1 VSVCLHPRFK
11 YYFER
16 DFNPTTL
23 ETMID
28 FDFKFDLD
36 SDIEN
41 YFNPTTTL
49 HLEQL
54 FLLESDLDL
63 ITLQTACE

>member
-1 VSVCLHPRFK
+1 
-11 YYFER
+11 
-16 DFNPTTL
+16 
-23 ETMID
+23 MID